1 MEKREQSPEL
11 LELEAL
17 ARKLLEV
24 CQEAAIYEAAK
35 NYELARERLVKAWMV
50 LNRIDRTL
58 AKLYGALDDLE
69 GEDEDGDG
77 AERARLAL
85 VLGEEDDGE

>member
-1 MEKREQSPEL
+1 MERREQNPEL

-24 CQEAAIYEAAK
+24 CQETAIYEEAK

-50 LNRIDRTL
+50 LNRIDRTI
-58 AKLYGALDDLE
+58 ADWHGSLYEREAEWGASK
-69 GEDEDGDG
+69 DGD
-77 AERARLAL
+77 
-85 VLGEEDDGE
+85 EEAVPGVR

>member
-24 CQEAAIYEAAK
+24 CQEAAIYEEAK

-50 LNRIDRTL
+50 LNRIDRTI
-58 AKLYGALDDLE
+58 ADWHGSLYEREAE
-69 GEDEDGDG
+69 WEVSKDGD
-77 AERARLAL
+77 
-85 VLGEEDDGE
+85 EEAVPGVR

>member
-24 CQEAAIYEAAK
+24 CQEAAIYEVAK

-50 LNRIDRTL
+50 LNRIDRRL
-58 AKLYGALDDLE
+58 ADWHGELYEREVDLE
-69 GEDEDGDG
+69 VQG
-77 AERARLAL
+77 
-85 VLGEEDDGE
+85 LGVGNGSQEVVS